1 MTYNFDPDQWYRNE
15 LAALQ
20 RRAEADELTC
30 EDYESEL
37 AALDRRHDDM
47 WDRLDGSYH
56 IPDENTG

>member
-20 RRAEADELTC
+20 RRVEAGELTC
-30 EDYESEL
+30 EQHESEL